1 MVFEVPFVRR
11 AYTQVLAHEFK
22 KVVRMV
28 RAFPPER
35 FDERATGCGES
46 ARELAAGFVYRVRA
60 VDDLACASMGLLSLS
75 RPAFRDR
82 GELLLEL
89 ETAFLFA
96 HTALASLSAAQWAE
110 LIPDPVG
117 LAVGQRSRRGEL
129 LWLALRD
136 LIAHDRHFARH
147 MTGDCPDSGRPRR
160 LVTPERVLD
169 EIAIGA

>member
-28 RAFPPER
+28 RAFPAER
-35 FDERATGCGES
+35 FDERSTGCGES
-46 ARELAAGFVYRVRA
+46 ARELAAGFVHRVRTI
-60 VDDLACASMGLLSLS
+60 DDLAYAGAGPLS
-75 RPAFRDR
+75 RPVFRTR

-89 ETAFLFA
+89 ETAFLGA
-96 HTALASLSAAQWAE
+96 HTSLAGLSAAEWAE
-110 LIPDPVG
+110 LIPSPAG
-117 LAVGQRSRRGEL
+117 LAVGERSRRGEL

-136 LIAHDRHFARH
+136 LITHDRHFARH
-147 MTGDCPDSGRPRR
+147 MTGDCPDRGGPRR
-160 LVTPERVLD
+160 QVTPERVLD